1 METAWWDKLKL
12 CDGCWKGISSS
23 AGILHDGRFLHEQK
37 EERIFV
43 MSAPDSH
50 STFTSVMV
58 GSLYIRVQALNFT
71 ETIDDLPF
79 GGRPID
85 EPPYFISPPA
95 EPSQNRTTRI

>member
-1 METAWWDKLKL
+1 MMVV
-12 CDGCWKGISSS
+12 
-23 AGILHDGRFLHEQK
+23 GRGFLHRRESYTTVDFSMNKK